1 LKFSKNFISLPI
13 TRRNIFYTFN
23 NILQDLII
31 AYDREHQIVY
41 VIRQSSDSRLL
52 VYNKITLSNKY
63 PRKKLVHIENVYC
76 CNNRDNEI
84 ILFLKLDG
92 LKEHIVSFDVLN
104 LKIHKNIF
112 RIDENKV
119 CDADVTVVMF
129 FNPTGEEIFIVEKN
143 QVGPYDHCEDLLSIF
158 VYKSK
163 VKSLK
168 EICRM
173 TVYLQYTR
181 EQLKHMN
188 LPKFIHRILGVS

>member
-143 QVGPYDHCEDLLSIF
+143 
-158 VYKSK
+158 
-163 VKSLK
+163 
-168 EICRM
+168 
-173 TVYLQYTR
+173 
-181 EQLKHMN
+181 
-188 LPKFIHRILGVS
+188 